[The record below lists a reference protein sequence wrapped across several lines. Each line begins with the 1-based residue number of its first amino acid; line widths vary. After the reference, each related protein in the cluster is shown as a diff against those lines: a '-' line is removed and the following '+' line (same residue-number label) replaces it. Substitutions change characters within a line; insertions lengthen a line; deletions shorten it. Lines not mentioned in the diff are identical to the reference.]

1 MADQINHFTNSIQS
15 FLEPKQFLKNSVNL
29 KLPIDSFKKEDEKRT
44 GRWSAEE
51 DELLKKIVPF
61 YGEKQWRKIS
71 QHMKGRS
78 AIQCLHR
85 WTKILKPGLV
95 KGPWTTEEDQKLYEW
110 VAKEGP
116 TKWSQCSQIIIGR
129 SGKQCR
135 ERWFNNLNPV
145 VKKGNWSIE
154 EDDLIFK
161 LYMQYGSSWSKIA
174 KHLKGR
180 TENSIKNRFYSTIRK
195 IAADRKKINQV
206 KQEDKLQTIEE
217 EEKAEQ
223 IFHNQN
229 PELGDDKSGVMNN
242 NHVHDLSFNT
252 STKENDNKFSQTFF
266 ANNLQTN
273 TLYKLLQ
280 EKGSDILDPLTKEA
294 ECARKEKK
302 NIQKENLENHNRM
315 NIEDGFLSA
324 LNKEIAPSECDSDSQ
339 FENLLL
345 TIENTLNKELMLKE
359 MNSYKNMTLDEL
371 QQKVFQF
378 CNNNIVEF
386 KEEEPNIQKDIMDI
400 NKKLGQD
407 MRNLKPQNEIAQ
419 SFQTNLLNKSIDKPM
434 LNFLENKAPL
444 VPSEPKTASQSS
456 LNNNNKNNNCK
467 SSSNSNTN
475 NNNTSNPNG
484 NVSDDQKMY
493 FLIQQLHSLEGMLSN
508 TREELMK
515 LETSLN
521 VNDKNNTLG
530 GLFQHKNEEID
541 FFSHEKNQNNIFNEF
556 YQYENS
562 LNKTPHDNNKNL
574 MQNNKRKSS
583 FELNHEPG
591 SDLFKKQKLNL
602 PDFDINSLNF
612 LNNILE
618 DI

>member
-1 MADQINHFTNSIQS
+1 MVDHINLFSNSIQS
-15 FLEPKQFLKNSVNL
+15 LLEPNQILKNSANIP
-29 KLPIDSFKKEDEKRT
+29 KPIESIKNDEEKRT

-95 KGPWTTEEDQKLYEW
+95 KGPWTTEEDHKLYDW
-110 VAKEGP
+110 VSKEGP
-116 TKWSQCSQIIIGR
+116 TKWSQCAQIIIGR

-161 LYMQYGSSWSKIA
+161 LYMQFGSSWSKIA

-195 IAADRKKINQV
+195 IAADRKKMNQV
-206 KQEDKLQTIEE
+206 KQEDNLNELNLPQDEKSEGFFLQNQDIKSTAMINEVIPDVSLPLTNKEE
-217 EEKAEQ
+217 IK
-223 IFHNQN
+223 FNQ
-229 PELGDDKSGVMNN
+229 S
-242 NHVHDLSFNT
+242 
-252 STKENDNKFSQTFF
+252 FF
-266 ANNLQTN
+266 ANNMPTN

-280 EKGSDILDPLTKEA
+280 EKGSDILEPLTKEA
-294 ECARKEKK
+294 EGCKKEKK
-302 NIQKENLENHNRM
+302 IIKKDRNDGINREMEEENLVT
-315 NIEDGFLSA
+315 
-324 LNKEIAPSECDSDSQ
+324 NKEAAPSECDSDSQ
-339 FENLLL
+339 FENLLM

-359 MNSYKNMTLDEL
+359 MNSYKDMTLDEL

-386 KEEEPNIQKDIMDI
+386 KEEQPEIQKEIMEI

-407 MRNLKPQNEIAQ
+407 MMSKNLKSTNEIAQ
-419 SFQTNLLNKSIDKPM
+419 SLQTNLLNKSLDKTGHS
-434 LNFLENKAPL
+434 LLENKQHFLP
-444 VPSEPKTASQSS
+444 E
-456 LNNNNKNNNCK
+456 N
-467 SSSNSNTN
+467 SNSNSIGTQIAGS
-475 NNNTSNPNG
+475 NT
-484 NVSDDQKMY
+484 DDQKMY

-521 VNDKNNTLG
+521 APEKSNNTLA
-530 GLFQHKNEEID
+530 GLFQNKNEEID
-541 FFSHEKNQNNIFNEF
+541 FFSDGKHHNNIFNEF
-556 YQYENS
+556 FLYENPNT
-562 LNKTPHDNNKNL
+562 NKTPNEMNRNNIN
-574 MQNNKRKSS
+574 QKRKNS
-583 FELNHEPG
+583 FELTHEAG
-591 SDLFKKQKLNL
+591 SDLFKRQKLNL

-612 LNNILE
+612 LNNILD

>member
-1 MADQINHFTNSIQS
+1 MVEHLNQFTNSLQS
-15 FLEPKQFLKNSVNL
+15 LLDPKQIIKNSLNAPKPIDPLKN
-29 KLPIDSFKKEDEKRT
+29 EEEKRT
-44 GRWSAEE
+44 GRWSSDE

-116 TKWSQCSQIIIGR
+116 TKWSQCSQIIVGR

-195 IAADRKKINQV
+195 IAADRKKMNQV
-206 KQEDKLQTIEE
+206 KQEENLNVPDFKLLIP
-217 EEKAEQ
+217 EEKNENLFIPNSEFAKEKSLPLTN
-223 IFHNQN
+223 NQL
-229 PELGDDKSGVMNN
+229 PELS
-242 NHVHDLSFNT
+242 LPASL
-252 STKENDNKFSQTFF
+252 KETEKYAQSFF
-266 ANNLQTN
+266 ANNMPTN

-280 EKGSDILDPLTKEA
+280 EKGSDILDPLTKEV
-294 ECARKEKK
+294 EMLKKEKK
-302 NIQKENLENHNRM
+302 SSKKDRNENNNHRNLDEEHLIKE
-315 NIEDGFLSA
+315 
-324 LNKEIAPSECDSDSQ
+324 APSECDSDSQ
-339 FENLLL
+339 FENLLM

-359 MNSYKNMTLDEL
+359 MNSYKDMTLDEL

-386 KEEEPNIQKDIMDI
+386 KEEEPDIQKDIMEI

-407 MRNLKPQNEIAQ
+407 MMKQNIKPPNQISQ
-419 SFQTNLLNKSIDKPM
+419 SLQTNLLNKSIEKP
-434 LNFLENKAPL
+434 NAFTENKQQAPLEN
-444 VPSEPKTASQSS
+444 T
-456 LNNNNKNNNCK
+456 
-467 SSSNSNTN
+467 NSNIT
-475 NNNTSNPNG
+475 
-484 NVSDDQKMY
+484 DDQKMY

-521 VNDKNNTLG
+521 VNEKTNALA
-530 GLFQHKNEEID
+530 GLFQNKNEEID
-541 FFSHEKNQNNIFNEF
+541 FFSDGKHHNNIFNEF
-556 YQYENS
+556 FLYENS
-562 LNKTPHDNNKNL
+562 LMNNKP
-574 MQNNKRKSS
+574 QNEMLKNSGNGKRKNS
-583 FELNHEPG
+583 FELAHEAG
-591 SDLFKKQKLNL
+591 SELFKKQKLNL
-602 PDFDINSLNF
+602 PEFDINSLNF